1 MSLNKVFLLSFLLI
15 NIISCT
21 TPTVRTVEKTKSNNI
36 SLKIETSPSQYAPF
50 MSSTVGILIK
60 PIYEENKDNKVTLK
74 TDKGIFLSW
83 NNDGDSKVKT
93 LGKETIYDGKNVYWS
108 YDTSEKFTDNDV
120 KVSITNQ
127 KTDEIVKETIVKI
140 KIDEK
145 GLASVINN
153 NTENNSNTKTQELSF
168 KGYEL
173 YTWKEDK
180 IQVFALLLGTNRNKT
195 ADEIKKAK
203 IDFDTLISEIS
214 QFAKGEYLTLV
225 FAGMHQSLPPAEL
238 NEEMKQK
245 LKALCNEKGIN
256 LSLG

>member
-1 MSLNKVFLLSFLLI
+1 MSLKKVCLLSFLLI

-21 TPTVRTVEKTKSNNI
+21 TPSSKTVETTKSNNI

-50 MSSTVGILIK
+50 MSSTVGILLK

-74 TDKGIFLSW
+74 TEKGIFLSW
-83 NNDGDSKVKT
+83 NSDGDSKVKT

-108 YDTSEKFTDNDV
+108 YDTSEKFTDNDI
-120 KVSITNQ
+120 KVSINNQ
-127 KTDEIVKETIVKI
+127 KTNELVKETIVKI

-153 NTENNSNTKTQELSF
+153 VTENNSNTKTQELSF
-168 KGYEL
+168 KGYEI
-173 YTWKEDK
+173 YTWKENGV
-180 IQVFALLLGTNRNKT
+180 QVFSLLLGTNREKT

-203 IDFDTLISEIS
+203 IDFDTLVSKISNL
-214 QFAKGEYLTLV
+214 AKGEFVTLL